1 MKYALFLGCVIPVK
15 YPGFEKATREV
26 LKTLGVEL
34 TDLPF
39 SCCPAPTQL
48 KLVHYDSWLALA
60 ARNLCLAEE
69 AGLPILSIC
78 NGCVNTLKEANHI
91 LKNDPRRRDQVN
103 RVLSESGQA
112 FQGTIEVKHL
122 LDVLIQDVGPA
133 TIAERVTRPLKGLRI
148 GCHYG
153 CHLYRP
159 PRFMYPEDLSE
170 AGSYVPTSMDH
181 ILTILGAQPTEY
193 SRKFLCCGS
202 ALGSNLDQDA
212 ANEITRE
219 KLQHM
224 KKQRIEAVAVACPS
238 CFSQFDRGQMMLE
251 RKYHDGFRLPAL
263 HIAELL
269 GLAFGLDPGLI
280 PLGDHRINLEPVL
293 KQISGDS

>member
-1 MKYALFLGCVIPVK
+1 V
-15 YPGFEKATREV
+15 
-26 LKTLGVEL
+26 
-34 TDLPF
+34 
-39 SCCPAPTQL
+39 
-48 KLVHYDSWLALA
+48 
-60 ARNLCLAEE
+60 
-69 AGLPILSIC
+69 
-78 NGCVNTLKEANHI
+78 
-91 LKNDPRRRDQVN
+91 
-103 RVLSESGQA
+103 
-112 FQGTIEVKHL
+112 EVKHL
-122 LDVLIQDVGPA
+122 LDVLIRDIGPA
-133 TIAERVTRPLKGLRI
+133 AIAERIVRPLKGLRI

-159 PRFMYPEDLSE
+159 PRYMYPEDLSE

-181 ILTILGAQPTEY
+181 ILTLLGAQPTEY

-219 KLQHM
+219 KLGHM

-269 GLAFGLDPGLI
+269 GLAFGLDHGLL
-280 PLGDHRINLEPVL
+280 PLGDHRISLEPVL